1 MMKNYYQLL
10 GLDIDASIADVE
22 EKYQILIKEFDPS
35 IHEDDLKDY
44 FKLELEKVQDAYS
57 KILLNHKK
65 EGLDT
70 FLNEDR
76 EPISL
81 PKTISDS
88 YKLLKLKEDA
98 TLGEITNGYKILIEE
113 FNPDY
118 QSEELKEF
126 FKKEQEKVT
135 NSYKKIIIYLSTLN
149 VEKENDTS
157 EENDSINNKDTEDSD
172 NINISE
178 EIDFE
183 AIEDSNSESVKVK
196 LKESDEILVLTK
208 EEWFNVVNNNEAH
221 LYEVLYDLEDS
232 ITQSETNNSS
242 YNKSGIKKY
251 FSFDNEP
258 ITGWTFFWRNILG
271 AFGLIAF
278 ILPGLWIWAAN
289 GYKRAGTFNW
299 SNNMRVISS
308 IAIIIAQISNF
319 LAQDPSYYQ
328 TELNLFDIIAI
339 PCSVLVFILLVKN
352 GNKHLHNNNI

>member
-1 MMKNYYQLL
+1 MKIYYQLL

-65 EGLDT
+65 DGLDT

-98 TLGEITNGYKILIEE
+98 TLGEITNGYKTLIEE

-178 EIDFE
+178 DIDFE
-183 AIEDSNSESVKVK
+183 SIEDSNSESVKVK

-208 EEWFNVVNNNEAH
+208 EEWSRVINNNEAH
-221 LYEVLYDLEDS
+221 LYEVLYDMDDNNTQKGNNNQSMFKNPFSSTGRIRRLEFGLSMIIFYVYFGIAQAISLEIDPYDPAG
-232 ITQSETNNSS
+232 IYFVLMIPAFWFNLTQSAKRCHDRGNS
-242 YNKSGIKKY
+242 
-251 FSFDNEP
+251 
-258 ITGWTFFWRNILG
+258 GWYQ
-271 AFGLIAF
+271 F
-278 ILPGLWIWAAN
+278 IPFYGLWLLFGDGDKNIN
-289 GYKRAGTFNW
+289 DHG
-299 SNNMRVISS
+299 
-308 IAIIIAQISNF
+308 
-319 LAQDPSYYQ
+319 PS
-328 TELNLFDIIAI
+328 
-339 PCSVLVFILLVKN
+339 PK
-352 GNKHLHNNNI
+352 G

>member
-22 EKYQILIKEFDPS
+22 EKYQILTKEFDPS

-76 EPISL
+76 DPIL
-81 PKTISDS
+81 FPKTISDS

-149 VEKENDTS
+149 VEKENDSS

-178 EIDFE
+178 DIDFE
-183 AIEDSNSESVKVK
+183 SIEDSNSESVKVK

-208 EEWFNVVNNNEAH
+208 EEWSRVINNNEAH
-221 LYEVLYDLEDS
+221 LYEVLYDMDDNNTQQGNNNQAMFKNLFSPNGRIRRLEYGLRM
-232 ITQSETNNSS
+232 I
-242 YNKSGIKKY
+242 
-251 FSFDNEP
+251 
-258 ITGWTFFWRNILG
+258 FFYIY
-271 AFGLIAF
+271 AVIAQTIAF
-278 ILPGLWIWAAN
+278 EIDPYDPNVPYYLIMIPAILFNLIQSAKRCHDRGNSGWYQIIPFYGLWLLFGDGDKN
-289 GYKRAGTFNW
+289 ENDYG
-299 SNNMRVISS
+299 SS
-308 IAIIIAQISNF
+308 
-319 LAQDPSYYQ
+319 P
-328 TELNLFDIIAI
+328 
-339 PCSVLVFILLVKN
+339 K
-352 GNKHLHNNNI
+352 G